1 IRTSPKIAS
10 RGRKAETAARFDT
23 VFVTDEER
31 PCTLKCVL
39 CQGMQLAQVRVV
51 FKLPEVFGTFPH
63 PLAYVEWF
71 TTLQR
76 RDPVS
81 GLFIVTRSTRNWR

>member
-1 IRTSPKIAS
+1 
-10 RGRKAETAARFDT
+10 
-23 VFVTDEER
+23 
-31 PCTLKCVL
+31 
-39 CQGMQLAQVRVV
+39 GMQLAQVRVV

-63 PLAYVEWF
+63 LLAYVEWF

-81 GLFIVTRSTRNWR
+81 GLFIVTRSTRNRR